1 MKLNTIANVVI
12 GGYATYLAYSA
23 ANFFYTFKPVSD
35 RLKCQVSEISKKLN
49 YHPRNLY
56 ITQTST
62 GSFSVGLFGVNILA
76 LDPNDAEAFTIAHE
90 LTHLKECHS
99 LITIGASLGVILG
112 LQKRFAPSPLIILP
126 AVKLCLLGIGHIC
139 ESRADSGAI
148 SVCSSLDLA
157 NGYSMFRTHYNDFQ
171 QNINKANF
179 FGKLYSK
186 LASKFD
192 PHPDSFSRM
201 TRIKDEIECKR
212 LSNLDYIPLAINQF
226 DSVYSNNPDTKISE
240 NKCSEEAHRLRQI
253 LCSGKKN
260 DLFYNVTQIDIYPD
274 RIDIWKDGYPIPYPN
289 GFIFQDIP
297 TQNSIENICTFL
309 ANSEPVVIVICK
321 GDILSDENTKNEI
334 QKNYNILSSRKR
346 ENTEIW
352 LPEIENPLI
361 LVLQKNPNN
370 ML

>member
-1 MKLNTIANVVI
+1 M
-12 GGYATYLAYSA
+12 
-23 ANFFYTFKPVSD
+23 
-35 RLKCQVSEISKKLN
+35 
-49 YHPRNLY
+49 
-56 ITQTST
+56 
-62 GSFSVGLFGVNILA
+62 
-76 LDPNDAEAFTIAHE
+76 
-90 LTHLKECHS
+90 
-99 LITIGASLGVILG
+99 
-112 LQKRFAPSPLIILP
+112 
-126 AVKLCLLGIGHIC
+126 
-139 ESRADSGAI
+139 
-148 SVCSSLDLA
+148 
-157 NGYSMFRTHYNDFQ
+157 
-171 QNINKANF
+171 
-179 FGKLYSK
+179 YSK